1 MNSEDES
8 HYSNYAFVGLGVML
22 SLFIVLETLLK
33 EKKVRPSDAQVHSIH
48 ESLII
53 IIIAA
58 VFSEVF
64 TYNFNYSITEKI
76 SPDVIFQYIL
86 PPIIL
91 SAGFNMRKKYFFKN
105 LGYIA
110 LFGFIGTIFMF
121 FLCTLGIYFG
131 NQLVDQA
138 K

>member
-1 MNSEDES
+1 MNSEDDS
-8 HYSNYAFVGLGVML
+8 RYSNYAFVGLGVML

-33 EKKVRPSDAQVHSIH
+33 EKKVRPAHQVHSVH

-53 IIIAA
+53 IVIAA
-58 VFSEVF
+58 VFSEIF
-64 TYNFNYSITEKI
+64 TYNLNYSITEKI

-121 FLCTLGIYFG
+121 SLCTLGFYFG
-131 NQLVDQA
+131 NQIIDVH